1 MRPQF
6 INHRHDFVGY
16 LNFGDRNWAVPSF
29 PGFIPGDLN
38 VMEFDPPTLVTC
50 FLHGLIRDAVTK

>member
-1 MRPQF
+1 
-6 INHRHDFVGY
+6 
-16 LNFGDRNWAVPSF
+16 
-29 PGFIPGDLN
+29 LN